1 MMDKSIMVPGIKG
14 PRIRDDM
21 EHWSGENISLKRM
34 SRTVGKIL
42 INKVGSMEFVTQLPV
57 NEPLDWILNVTM
69 IKINKNLNKL
79 QPSFITGFTDAE
91 SSFVIK
97 ISRDHR
103 AKTGWRIDPAFEIG
117 LNEKDLV
124 LLKKIQSF
132 FAKGS
137 IRKNKV
143 NNAVIFAVQSIKDLA
158 TVIIPHFEKYPLIS
172 QKRVD
177 FELFKQVVVIMIN
190 KQHLSLSGLQE
201 VVNIRASMN
210 KGFT

>member
-1 MMDKSIMVPGIKG
+1 MVPGIKG

-21 EHWSGENISLKRM
+21 EHWYGENISLKRM

-158 TVIIPHFEKYPLIS
+158 TVIIPHFEKYPPLHLPMPV
-172 QKRVD
+172 KWREHRANVD
-177 FELFKQVVVIMIN
+177 
-190 KQHLSLSGLQE
+190 
-201 VVNIRASMN
+201 
-210 KGFT
+210 